1 MVRAH
6 MIIPEDIVD
15 EVDRLVGPRQRSRF
29 VTEAIREKLARTRL
43 IRAFDQAA
51 GSLAD
56 VDIPG
61 WETRESAVQ
70 WVRSL
75 RREGDDPWSSDG
87 EQ

>member
-1 MVRAH
+1 